1 MSLEVSGSGPA
12 PSQWSADQRPAGA
25 SPTTGADGD
34 AAGIVGLGRGT
45 GVAAGGADGVVA
57 PADGRG
63 DGEVVAGSAEQAAT
77 RSAVRIETAIGRI
90 GASFQSVVDGLGG
103 LGVNWPV

>member
-1 MSLEVSGSGPA
+1 
-12 PSQWSADQRPAGA
+12 
-25 SPTTGADGD
+25 
-34 AAGIVGLGRGT
+34 
-45 GVAAGGADGVVA
+45 
-57 PADGRG
+57 
-63 DGEVVAGSAEQAAT
+63 VVAGSAEQAAT